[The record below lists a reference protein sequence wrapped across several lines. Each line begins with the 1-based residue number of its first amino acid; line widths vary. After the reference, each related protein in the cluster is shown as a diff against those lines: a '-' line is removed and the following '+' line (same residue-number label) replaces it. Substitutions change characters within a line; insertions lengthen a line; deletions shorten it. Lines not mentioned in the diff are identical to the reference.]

1 MPATLVLSGVRSPR
15 TYASSVT
22 CSTFP
27 PSQPFQLRV
36 MVMKTARASATTRRG
51 VTYFFHPTL
60 LGEAAAGFSLCGAS
74 GFVTEAAASAGTGG
88 GGITFC
94 PFGEKNMQTLRR
106 SGLFPPTQKLS
117 KRAPSVGEHASS
129 PGQA

>member
-36 MVMKTARASATTRRG
+36 MVMKTATASATTRRG
-51 VTYFFHPTL
+51 VTYFFHPNL

-74 GFVTEAAASAGTGG
+74 GFVTEAAESAGTGG
-88 GGITFC
+88 VDITF
-94 PFGEKNMQTLRR
+94 
-106 SGLFPPTQKLS
+106 
-117 KRAPSVGEHASS
+117 APSVKRNL
-129 PGQA
+129 QALRCP